1 MSLFH
6 VTYNT
11 NTRAVLSHACT
22 FINNIENQLAHLR
35 KENRKTTLTAILIFI
50 VLVLFYVFIMSPLKQ
65 KNEKS
70 EH

>member
-1 MSLFH
+1 MSHTIQILEQH
-6 VTYNT
+6 C
-11 NTRAVLSHACT
+11 LIHACT